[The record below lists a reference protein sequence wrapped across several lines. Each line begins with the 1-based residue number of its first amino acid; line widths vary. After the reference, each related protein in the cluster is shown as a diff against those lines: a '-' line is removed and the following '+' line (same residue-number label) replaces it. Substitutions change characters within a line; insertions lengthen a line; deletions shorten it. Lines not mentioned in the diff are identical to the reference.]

1 MIAPSG
7 DWLASV
13 ISEKGFGLGLLA
25 SFIGGLLLNLTP
37 CVYPMI
43 PVTLAFFNRQVLT
56 ERRSVG
62 VLAALY
68 ALGLALSYAVMGAVA
83 AQTGKLFGSWLQS
96 PLVSI
101 WIAAAIVA
109 LSLSMFG
116 VYELRVPQVILKRF
130 DTAAS
135 GLWGAFCMGLG
146 VGLVAAPCVG
156 PFLVSLLFV
165 MSKFANPLMGFA
177 LFFALG
183 LGMGLPSI
191 VFALAARQISH
202 LPKAGEWMI
211 WSKKLLGAVLL
222 GVALWFVRP
231 LMPVSAMKWLTAAL
245 LMAAGVYLGWIESS
259 KSRTGTLKKI
269 RIGLGVSLL
278 AAGIYFIRP
287 QTPQGPTIG
296 WQVYSTAALDAAIGK
311 HEPVVVDIYAD
322 WCLPCVELDHST
334 FHDPEVIQATAALA
348 ALRIDVT
355 REASPDAELL
365 IQHYEIYGV
374 PTVLFFDRSGVERP
388 DLRVT
393 GFVPPAE
400 FLRRLRLLQLK
411 Q

>member
-7 DWLASV
+7 DWIATL

-25 SFIGGLLLNLTP
+25 SFGGGLLLNLTP

-62 VLAALY
+62 ALAAMY
-68 ALGLALSYAVMGAVA
+68 ALGLALSYAVLGAVA
-83 AQTGKLFGSWLQS
+83 AQTGAFFGSWLQS
-96 PLVSI
+96 PLVSL

-116 VYELRVPQVILKRF
+116 VYELRVPQIILKRF
-130 DTAAS
+130 DSAAS
-135 GLWGAFCMGLG
+135 GFWGAFSMGCG

-156 PFLVSLLFV
+156 PFLVSLLLV
-165 MSKFANPLMGFA
+165 MSKFANPLMGFT

-191 VFALAARQISH
+191 VFALAARQLTR
-202 LPKAGEWMI
+202 LPKAGEWMV
-211 WSKKLLGAVLL
+211 WSKKFLGVILL

-231 LMPVSAMKWLTAAL
+231 LLPEIIMKGSAVAL
-245 LMAAGVYLGWIESS
+245 LIAAGAYLGWLESS
-259 KSRTGTLKKI
+259 KSRSGMLTKT
-269 RIGLGVSLL
+269 RMGVGVALL
-278 AAGIYFIRP
+278 AAAIYLIWPR
-287 QTPQGPTIG
+287 TPQGPPIA
-296 WQVYSTAALDAAIGK
+296 WQVYTTQALAAASSSQKPA
-311 HEPVVVDIYAD
+311 VVDIYAD

-334 FHDPEVIQATAALA
+334 FRHLEVIEALAAVA

-355 REASPDAELL
+355 REASPAAQLL
-365 IQHYEIYGV
+365 MQRHEVYGV
-374 PTVLFFDRSGVERP
+374 PTVLFFDRTGVERT

-393 GFVPPAE
+393 GFVPPEE